1 MGLWMVIDW
10 EGVVIWGIL
19 LKGIFS
25 NWVFGYWG
33 RGVFSLVKHLIVH
46 VYFGVDNKRSSI
58 T

>member
-1 MGLWMVIDW
+1 MGLSMVIDW

-25 NWVFGYWG
+25 NWVGG
-33 RGVFSLVKHLIVH
+33 GVSSLVKHLIVH